1 MKILTIV
8 IAVAAA
14 LLLSGSSEAGQSPRL
29 GVVLNGLDNPY
40 FVAMYQGVKDEA
52 AQRGVPV
59 SFRAPQSHAD
69 QAGQTAEVRAIVAAK
84 KDCYA
89 ISPID
94 PEGLVSALRGVSQP
108 VVFLD
113 SPLDRASARKAG
125 LRIATAIGSSDFGA
139 GKLAG
144 GEMVSLL
151 HGTGQVALLG
161 GFPTGNGVL
170 RLDGF
175 QRAIAGTGVRVVARA
190 NAGYVQVKAEAEA
203 AEMLQKHPQ
212 LAGFFAA
219 DDLMALGAADAVSAA
234 GRTGQVA
241 IIGMDGI
248 TEALDAIRS
257 GEMSATVSQYPYVM
271 GRMAVEACLAAAR
284 GDVLP
289 SRVNAPVTVITKANV
304 ARASALFPRPFRTYS
319 DPFAQ
324 LLRRQP

>member
-1 MKILTIV
+1 MKVLTIAIV
-8 IAVAAA
+8 AAAA
-14 LLLSGSSEAGQSPRL
+14 LLFTGAGGAGQPLQL

-52 AQRGVPV
+52 AQRDVPV
-59 SFRAPQSHAD
+59 SFKAPQSHSD
-69 QAGQTAEVRAIVAAK
+69 LAGQTAEVRAILASK

-94 PEGLVSALRGVSQP
+94 PAHLVSTLRGVRQP

-113 SPLDRASARKAG
+113 SPLDRATARKAG

-139 GKLAG
+139 GRLAG

-170 RLDGF
+170 RLEGF
-175 QRAIAGTGVRVVARA
+175 QRAIAGSGVHVVARA
-190 NAGYVQVKAEAEA
+190 NAGYVRVKAEAAA
-203 AEMLQKHPQ
+203 AEMLRKHPQ

-219 DDLMALGAADAVSAA
+219 NDLMALGAADAVGAA
-234 GRTGQVA
+234 GRTGEVA
-241 IIGMDGI
+241 IVGMDGI

-284 GDVLP
+284 GAVLP
-289 SRVNAPVTVITKANV
+289 SRVDAPVAVVTRANV
-304 ARASALFPRPFRTYS
+304 ARASGMFPRPFQAYA
-319 DPFAQ
+319 DPFAR
-324 LLRRQP
+324 LLRQKR

>member
-1 MKILTIV
+1 VKILTV
-8 IAVAAA
+8 VVVVAAAAA
-14 LLLSGSSEAGQSPRL
+14 LLFSGSGGAEQPPHL
-29 GVVLNGLDNPY
+29 GAVLNGLDNPY

-52 AQRGVPV
+52 ARRDVPV
-59 SFRAPQSHAD
+59 SFRAPQSHSDLAR
-69 QAGQTAEVRAIVAAK
+69 QIAEVRALVAAK

-94 PEGLVSALRGVSQP
+94 PTHLVSALRGVKEP

-113 SPLDRASARKAG
+113 SPLDRATALKAG

-151 HGTGQVALLG
+151 HGKGQVALLG

-170 RLDGF
+170 RLQGF
-175 QRAIAGTGVRVVARA
+175 QRAIEGTGVRVVTRA
-190 NAGYVQVKAEAEA
+190 NAGYVRVNAETAA
-203 AEMLQKHPQ
+203 AEMLRKHPQ
-212 LAGFFAA
+212 IAGFFAA
-219 DDLMALGAADAVSAA
+219 NDLMALGAADAVGAA
-234 GRTGQVA
+234 GRTGEVK

-284 GDVLP
+284 GTVLP
-289 SRVNAPVTVITKANV
+289 SRVDAPVAVITRANI
-304 ARASALFPRPFRTYS
+304 ARATAKFPRPFQTYS
-319 DPFAQ
+319 DPFAK
-324 LLRRQP
+324 LLGP

>member
-1 MKILTIV
+1 MKVLPIV
-8 IAVAAA
+8 IAASVA
-14 LLLSGSSEAGQSPRL
+14 LLFSGSSGAQQPPQL

-59 SFRAPQSHAD
+59 SFRAPQSHSD
-69 QAGQTAEVRAIVAAK
+69 LAGQIAEVRSIVASK

-94 PEGLVSALRGVSQP
+94 PAHLVSALHGVRQP

-113 SPLDRASARKAG
+113 SPLDRATARKAG
-125 LRIATAIGSSDFGA
+125 LRISTAIGSSDFGA

-203 AEMLQKHPQ
+203 AQMLQKHPQ

-248 TEALDAIRS
+248 TAALDAIRS
-257 GEMSATVSQYPYVM
+257 GEMSATVSQYSYVM

-289 SRVNAPVTVITKANV
+289 SRVDAPVAVITKANV

>member
-1 MKILTIV
+1 VKVLTIV
-8 IAVAAA
+8 IAAAAA
-14 LLLSGSSEAGQSPRL
+14 LLFSGHSGARRPPQL

-52 AQRGVPV
+52 ARRDVPV
-59 SFRAPQSHAD
+59 SFKAPQSHSD
-69 QAGQTAEVRAIVAAK
+69 VAGQTAEVRAILASK

-89 ISPID
+89 MSPID
-94 PEGLVSALRGVSQP
+94 PAQLVSTLRGVRKP

-113 SPLDRASARKAG
+113 SPLDRATARKAG

-139 GKLAG
+139 GRLAG
-144 GEMVSLL
+144 TEMVSLL

-161 GFPTGNGVL
+161 GFPTGNGAL

-175 QRAIAGTGVRVVARA
+175 QRAIAGTGVHVVARA
-190 NAGYVQVKAEAEA
+190 NAGYVRVKAEAEA
-203 AEMLQKHPQ
+203 AEMLHKHPQ

-219 DDLMALGAADAVSAA
+219 NDLMALGAADAVSAA
-234 GRTGQVA
+234 GKTGEVA
-241 IIGMDGI
+241 IVGMDGI

-284 GDVLP
+284 GAVLP
-289 SRVNAPVTVITKANV
+289 SRVDAPVAVVTRANV
-304 ARASALFPRPFRTYS
+304 ARATAMFPRPFQTYS
-319 DPFAQ
+319 DPFAR
-324 LLRRQP
+324 LLRS

>member
-1 MKILTIV
+1 MKVLTIV
-8 IAVAAA
+8 IAAAAA
-14 LLLSGSSEAGQSPRL
+14 LLFSGHSGARRPPQL

-52 AQRGVPV
+52 ARRDVPV
-59 SFRAPQSHAD
+59 SFKAPQSHSD
-69 QAGQTAEVRAIVAAK
+69 VAGQTAEVRAILASK

-89 ISPID
+89 MSPID
-94 PEGLVSALRGVSQP
+94 PAQLVSTLRGVRKP

-113 SPLDRASARKAG
+113 SPLDRATARKAG

-139 GKLAG
+139 GRLAG
-144 GEMVSLL
+144 TEMVSLL

-161 GFPTGNGVL
+161 GFPTGNGAL

-175 QRAIAGTGVRVVARA
+175 QRAIAGTGVHVVARA
-190 NAGYVQVKAEAEA
+190 NAGYVRVKAEAEA
-203 AEMLQKHPQ
+203 AEMLHKHPQ

-219 DDLMALGAADAVSAA
+219 NDLMALGAADAVSAA
-234 GRTGQVA
+234 GKTGEVA
-241 IIGMDGI
+241 IVGMDGI

-284 GDVLP
+284 GAVLP
-289 SRVNAPVTVITKANV
+289 SRVDAPVAVVTRANV
-304 ARASALFPRPFRTYS
+304 ARATAMFPRPFQTYS
-319 DPFAQ
+319 DPFAR
-324 LLRRQP
+324 LLRS

>member
-1 MKILTIV
+1 VKVLPII
-8 IAVAAA
+8 IAAAAA
-14 LLLSGSSEAGQSPRL
+14 LLFSGSGGASQAPHL

-52 AQRGVPV
+52 AQRHVPV
-59 SFRAPQSHAD
+59 SFRAPQSHSD
-69 QAGQTAEVRAIVAAK
+69 LAGQTAEVRSILATK

-94 PEGLVSALRGVSQP
+94 PTHLVNTLRGVRQP

-113 SPLDRASARKAG
+113 SPLDRAAARKAG
-125 LRIATAIGSSDFGA
+125 LQIATAIGSSDFGA
-139 GKLAG
+139 GKLGG

-151 HGTGQVALLG
+151 HGTGQVALIG

-170 RLDGF
+170 RLEGF
-175 QRAIAGTGVRVVARA
+175 QRAIVGTGVRVVARA
-190 NAGYVQVKAEAEA
+190 NAGYVRVNAETA
-203 AEMLQKHPQ
+203 AAKMLREHPQ

-219 DDLMALGAADAVSAA
+219 NDLMALGAADAVSAA
-234 GRTGQVA
+234 GRTGKVA

-289 SRVNAPVTVITKANV
+289 GRVDAPVAVVTRANV

-319 DPFAQ
+319 DPFAR